1 MRFPES
7 KYIDQEY
14 GLRIAGTRVSLSSV
28 VVSFRAG
35 QTPQQ
40 IVDSFPTVALAPV
53 YGAIAYYLE
62 NEQAVNDYYA
72 EAKRRIEKLVRPLSE
87 QAPELYARLQAARR
101 QMGLKRS

>member
-7 KYIDQEY
+7 KYIDQEE
-14 GLRIAGTRVSLSSV
+14 GLRIAGPRVSLSSV
-28 VVSFRAG
+28 VVSFQAG

-40 IVDSFPTVALAPV
+40 IVDSFPTVALAQV

-62 NEQAVNDYYA
+62 NEQVINEYFA
-72 EAKRRIEKLVRPLSE
+72 EVQRRFEKLVRPLSE